1 MSKVIKYKIWEK
13 KSKTMLKEK
22 AVLTK
27 SGFCVDFS
35 GIPELK
41 DFELV
46 WLLYTDAHTDYAEIC
61 EGDIVKFEY
70 EEMEYIGVVRLESTM
85 FIICSNDL
93 PDSYIPLFDVC
104 ESDGDTTW
112 FEGEIIG
119 DEYTSTVLRKQYEL

>member
-1 MSKVIKYKIWEK
+1 MNRVIKYKLWEK
-13 KSKTMLKEK
+13 KNKTMLKEK

-35 GIPELK
+35 GIYDLK
-41 DFELV
+41 DFELE
-46 WLLYTDAHTDYAEIC
+46 WLLYSGAYTEESEVC

-70 EEMEYIGVVRLESTM
+70 EDVEYVGTVRFESTM
-85 FIICSNDL
+85 FIICSNEL
-93 PDSYIPLFDVC
+93 PDNYIPLFDVC
-104 ESDGDTTW
+104 ESDGDTNW